1 VLPIADRWFDI
12 KRIDDDITLLFEP
25 HVHPFMRC
33 NIWHVRGRDRDL
45 MIDTGM
51 GFASLVEAARHLL
64 DKPVAAVA
72 THTHADH
79 IGGHHEF
86 DSTIVHRHE
95 AANLKAPAPE
105 GTMLQAEYG
114 DGGSVRHRIA
124 GYELDG
130 GLITALPHADYD
142 LRTYRILPAKVT
154 EVVEDGAI
162 VDLGDRRFEVL
173 HLPGHS
179 PGSIGLW
186 EQATGILFSGD
197 AIYDGQLLDELP
209 TSDIPTYIRTMRRLR
224 ELPVSLVHAGH
235 DPSFGRP
242 RLLELV
248 DSYLAERDR

>member
-95 AANLKAPAPE
+95 AANLKAPALE